1 MADLNGRRI
10 VLGVTGGIAAY
21 KAAELTRLLV
31 KEGAEVHVVLSA
43 GGAHFVSAIT
53 FQALSGNPVWT
64 DLWDG
69 RMGNGM
75 AHIDLSR
82 GADAIVVAPASADFL
97 AKLTHGLADD
107 LLTTMCLARER
118 RAENARAPCALL
130 VAPAMNRQMWDN
142 PATRRNLDLLR
153 GDGVVVL
160 GPASGDQACGEVGE
174 GRMLEPE
181 ELLEDIVGAFQPKP
195 LTGLRLMVTA
205 GPTFEPLDPVRGLTN
220 LSSGKMGF
228 AIARAAA
235 QAGAAVTL
243 VAGPVSQVTPR
254 GVQRVDVLTALEMRD
269 AVMDRMADCHVFVGV
284 AAVADY
290 RPAQAAA
297 HKIKKGEARKT
308 LELVA
313 NPDILAEVAARPAPP
328 FCVGFA
334 AESENLAEYAE
345 AKRLAKKLPLLV
357 GNLVQHGMGGD
368 DNTVVLFDDSGQH
381 PLAPAPKADVARAIV
396 AHVARKLKR

>member
-1 MADLNGRRI
+1 MADLSGRRI

-21 KAAELTRLLV
+21 KVAELTRLLV

-43 GGAHFVSAIT
+43 GGAHFVTAVT
-53 FQALSGNPVWT
+53 YQALSGNPVWT

-75 AHIDLSR
+75 AHIELSR

-97 AKLTHGLADD
+97 AKLAQGHADD
-107 LLTTMCLARER
+107 MLTTLCLARER
-118 RAENARAPCALL
+118 RGESARPPCTLL
-130 VAPAMNRQMWDN
+130 VAPAMNRQMWEN
-142 PATRRNLDLLR
+142 PATQRNLRLLSD
-153 GDGVVVL
+153 DGIVVL

-181 ELLEDIVGAFQPKP
+181 EMLEDIVGAFQPKP
-195 LTGLRLMVTA
+195 LAGLRVMVTA

-228 AIARAAA
+228 ALARAAV
-235 QAGAAVTL
+235 QAGAAVDL
-243 VAGPVSQVTPR
+243 VAGPVNQVTPR
-254 GVQRVDVLTALEMRD
+254 GVQRVDVITALQMRD
-269 AVMDRMADCHVFVGV
+269 AVMERIAGCHVFIGV

-290 RPAQAAA
+290 RPAQRAEQ
-297 HKIKKGEARKT
+297 KVKKGERQKT
-308 LELVA
+308 LALEA
-313 NPDILAEVAARPAPP
+313 NPDILAEVAARAAPP

-345 AKRLAKKLPLLV
+345 SKRLAKKLPLLV

-368 DNTVVLFDDSGQH
+368 DNTVVLFEDSGQH
-381 PLAPAPKADVARAIV
+381 PLAPAPKMAVARAIIS
-396 AHVARKLKR
+396 HVARKLKR

>member
-1 MADLNGRRI
+1 MADLNGRRV

-31 KEGAEVHVVLSA
+31 KEGAEVHVVISA
-43 GGAHFVSAIT
+43 GGAHFVTAVT

-82 GADAIVVAPASADFL
+82 GADAIVVAPASANFL
-97 AKLTHGLADD
+97 AKLAHGLADD
-107 LLTTMCLARER
+107 LLATLCLARER
-118 RAENARAPCALL
+118 RGETARAPCALL
-130 VAPAMNRQMWDN
+130 VAPAMNRQMWEN
-142 PATRRNLDLLR
+142 PATQRNIGLLR
-153 GDGVVVL
+153 DDGVVIL

-228 AIARAAA
+228 AVARAAA

-243 VAGPVSQVTPR
+243 VAGPVSQPTPR
-254 GVQRVDVLTALEMRD
+254 GVERVDVLTALEMRD
-269 AVMDRMADCHVFVGV
+269 AVMARISQIHVFIGV

-290 RPAQAAA
+290 RPVLAAVQ
-297 HKIKKGEARKT
+297 KIKKGEARKS
-308 LELVA
+308 LDLVA
-313 NPDILAEVAARPAPP
+313 NPDVLAEVAALPAPP

-345 AKRLAKKLPLLV
+345 AKRIGKKLPLLV

-368 DNTVVLFDDSGQH
+368 DNTVVLFDDGGQH
-381 PLAPAPKADVARAIV
+381 PLAPAPKTDVARAIV
-396 AHVARKLKR
+396 QHIARKLKR